1 MEVSKGQ
8 RLYIG
13 LFGNTNSGK
22 SSLMNMLVGQ
32 DFSIVSELSG
42 TTTDS
47 VQKNME
53 LPGVGPAVFIDTAGF
68 NDDSKLGQKR
78 IVKTYEALAK
88 CDIILAVISSEELGE
103 GDTAEE
109 GLESLLQSP
118 GFQKLLQSKKP
129 VIWVIT
135 KSDSNETE
143 VRIHKLLQTQELFKT
158 NLPIFVDSLTG
169 ICFNPRNIFYIIQII
184 N

>member
-53 LPGVGPAVFIDTAGF
+53 LPGAGPCVFIDTAG
-68 NDDSKLGQKR
+68 R
-78 IVKTYEALAK
+78 M
-88 CDIILAVISSEELGE
+88 
-103 GDTAEE
+103 
-109 GLESLLQSP
+109 
-118 GFQKLLQSKKP
+118 
-129 VIWVIT
+129 
-135 KSDSNETE
+135 
-143 VRIHKLLQTQELFKT
+143 QTNT
-158 NLPIFVDSLTG
+158 NLMDEMKKIRRVSKPDLVVFVGEAFNIPAVKG
-169 ICFNPRNIFYIIQII
+169 IVGHFTRQVLSES
-184 N
+184 